1 MKKLILILVVLYSAP
16 AFADC
21 LTLPIIGDG
30 SEGSPYRPDIPKSLA
45 QYAWTAHI
53 PPKIPFKADGPKYA
67 DAIVC
72 LPDSVKLPISMAPMT
87 RDIAIREM
95 AKRDPRIDVS
105 PLSVK
110 VPEPKTVIGK
120 MIEAAIRGLWRW
132 LEPALAWAT
141 SSTDNFNRADNADLG
156 AAWDVYTTPCQILSN
171 AAHSDGGGTNRCIEG
186 YNTYIPTANQY
197 VEITLAGNTPTSGD
211 VSALVRLQAPTTY
224 STYLCRANFG
234 EGGASS
240 NIQRR
245 DAGSLA
251 NLASESSTNWGS
263 APDVIRC
270 EITNSAITFKRNGST
285 LLTTANDGTYT
296 SGRGGIGIF
305 DDLDFIDNF
314 EVGDLP
320 TSSRAPRKPII
331 YQ

>member
-1 MKKLILILVVLYSAP
+1 MKRSVFVLALLLYALP

-21 LTLPIIGDG
+21 IVAPVIGDG
-30 SEGSPYRPDIPKSLA
+30 TDKNPRSPSIPVALA
-45 QYAWTAHI
+45 KLPNLKWTAYL
-53 PPKIPFKADGPKYA
+53 PPKATT
-67 DAIVC
+67 AIVC
-72 LPDSVKLPISMAPMT
+72 FPDSLKIPVGIPTIT
-87 RDIAIREM
+87 RD
-95 AKRDPRIDVS
+95 
-105 PLSVK
+105 
-110 VPEPKTVIGK
+110 
-120 MIEAAIRGLWRW
+120 EAARQINALDSKIPVKPDA
-132 LEPALAWAT
+132 LNLPAAKTSFENFLDRVLRLAGRYVGAAVAWAT
-141 SSTDNFNRADNADLG
+141 SSTDDFNRADNADLG

-171 AAHSDGGGTNRCIEG
+171 AAHSDGGATNRCIEG